1 MGGFLRFLAWFA
13 LLVAGFVLVVL
24 PLLMGP
30 LLAGVARDAGVRAES
45 LSVSVA
51 LFDPSLILGHS
62 RQVTLTAANVDLGQG
77 QARSLSVTLGGV
89 DFFDR
94 TYETVSG
101 ELDDVRITIGDN
113 VVSAG
118 SASVDGP
125 AGAAVVT
132 AHFAAAQ
139 VAQLLTV
146 MAAHNGL
153 TLEYVAVTES
163 GVRVTV
169 HGVQAAAQLSVK
181 AGALLLNTGIGGN
194 VVLLQPSRSDPWKL
208 TDVWFTAD
216 GMNLSGTVDVN
227 KVVGALSGA
236 GGAP

>member
-1 MGGFLRFLAWFA
+1 VGGFLRFVAWFA
-13 LLVAGFVLVVL
+13 LLVAGFVLVAL

-30 LLAGVARDAGVRAES
+30 LLAGVARDLGVRADS
-45 LSVSVA
+45 VNVSVA
-51 LFDPSLILGHS
+51 LFDPALILGRS

-77 QARSLSVTLGGV
+77 NARSLNLTLGGV

-94 TYETVSG
+94 TFETVSG
-101 ELDDVRITIGDN
+101 ELDDVQITLGDN

-125 AGAAVVT
+125 ADAATVT
-132 AHFAAAQ
+132 AHFAGTQ
-139 VAQLLTV
+139 IAQLLTV

-153 TLEYVAVTES
+153 TLDEVAVTDS
-163 GVRVTV
+163 GVSVTI

-194 VVLLQPSRSDPWKL
+194 VVLLQPARNDPWKL
-208 TDVWFTAD
+208 TDVWFTTE
-216 GMNLSGTVDVN
+216 GMTLAGTVDVN
-227 KVVGALSGA
+227 NVVGDMPGA
-236 GGAP
+236 GGKS